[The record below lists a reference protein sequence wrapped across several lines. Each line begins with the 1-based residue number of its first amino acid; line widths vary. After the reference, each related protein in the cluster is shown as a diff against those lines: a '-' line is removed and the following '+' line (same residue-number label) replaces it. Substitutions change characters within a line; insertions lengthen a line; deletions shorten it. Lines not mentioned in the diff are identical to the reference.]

1 MIQTKKDL
9 SKNMNAH
16 KNLTNMAKYYGY
28 LGITTGFLL
37 VTSLLELSLRI
48 KTGRYF
54 ET

>member
-16 KNLTNMAKYYGY
+16 KNLTNMAKYCGY
-28 LGITTGFLL
+28 LGIITGFLL